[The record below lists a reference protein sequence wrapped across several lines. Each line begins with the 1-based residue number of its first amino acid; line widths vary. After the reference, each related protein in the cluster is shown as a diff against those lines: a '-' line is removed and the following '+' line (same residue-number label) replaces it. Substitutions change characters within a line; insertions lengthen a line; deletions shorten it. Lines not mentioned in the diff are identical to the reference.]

1 MSMSMA
7 AFLEAWQRGDAC
19 CQAFR
24 PGSELSYSPLP
35 RPTLTLRIHPSFLHD
50 KLIRQV
56 LTWRFRHPARY
67 DGCFI
72 SMEADGSL
80 AVLCH
85 PTPDDEAYLLID
97 KLSSLLDLQ

>member
-1 MSMSMA
+1 MA
-7 AFLEAWQRGDAC
+7 AFLAAWQRGDAC
-19 CQAFR
+19 CLAFR
-24 PGSELSYSPLP
+24 PGSELSFSPLP
-35 RPTLTLRIHPSFLHD
+35 RPTLTLRIQPSYLHD

-56 LTWRFRHPARY
+56 LTWRFQHPARY

-85 PTPDDEAYLLID
+85 PTPDDEPCALISLL
-97 KLSSLLDLQ
+97 SALLDLQ